1 MINAVNEILGKKIC
15 YASRAASMLC
25 IGFGK
30 KCIIKDIKDITYEV
44 YEFRIHIQSFWRVI
58 NRKDKRILFAQFDL
72 NNDENVFEKKV
83 HKWIS
88 NTENLV
94 VKQIEIGEINDLVIV
109 FENGDALEVY
119 VDCDDKEEAW
129 RYIRCISG
137 KTVHLVMNGNG
148 IRD

>member
-1 MINAVNEILGKKIC
+1 M
-15 YASRAASMLC
+15 YSR
-25 IGFGK
+25 
-30 KCIIKDIKDITYEV
+30 
-44 YEFRIHIQSFWRVI
+44 
-58 NRKDKRILFAQFDL
+58 
-72 NNDENVFEKKV
+72 KKV

-88 NTENLV
+88 NTENLI

-109 FENGDALEVY
+109 FENGDTLEVY

-129 RYIRCISG
+129 RYIRCIND

>member
-1 MINAVNEILGKKIC
+1 MIKTVNEILGKKIC

-25 IGFGK
+25 IGFGE
-30 KCIIKDIKDITYEV
+30 KCIIKGNKNSTHEV
-44 YEFRIHIQSFWRVI
+44 YKFRIHIQSFWRVI
-58 NRKDKRILFAQFDL
+58 NHKDKRILFAQYDL
-72 NNDENVFEKKV
+72 INDENVFEKKV

-94 VKQIEIGEINDLVIV
+94 VKQIEIGEIYDLVIV

-129 RYIRCISG
+129 RYIRCING